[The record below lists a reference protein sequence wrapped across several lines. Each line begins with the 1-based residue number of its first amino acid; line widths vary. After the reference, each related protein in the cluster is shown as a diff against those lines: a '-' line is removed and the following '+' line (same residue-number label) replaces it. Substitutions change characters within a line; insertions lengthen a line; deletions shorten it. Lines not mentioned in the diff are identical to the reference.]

1 MIDLHSN
8 DLSGAIK
15 GLDRNVATTILLILA
30 VIGVCAVGALT
41 FGASRWQRKT
51 NDIRARMQAANLP
64 VTLGRYS
71 EREIVGLPPL
81 VRQYFRAVL
90 QDGQAIVSGAR
101 LSQEGRFRP
110 DMDEWRPFTATQ
122 FVTTRPPGFDWDARI
137 SMAPGVT
144 AYVHDTY
151 VLGEGML
158 QVKALGLFNV
168 ADVRGTPEAAQGEL
182 LRYLAESVWY
192 PTALLPSQGVRWESM
207 DDSNAKATLTNGATT
222 VALEFC
228 FDSDGLI
235 TSFKATSRCRGVID
249 GVPEF
254 APWNGRFW
262 AYEDRDGLRIPL
274 EGEVAWQMPAGYSPY
289 CRVRI
294 TDINHEFAR

>member
-137 SMAPGVT
+137 SMA
-144 AYVHDTY
+144 
-151 VLGEGML
+151 
-158 QVKALGLFNV
+158 
-168 ADVRGTPEAAQGEL
+168 QGEL